1 MAYNPNKSIF
11 QILIFCLILSKGNE
25 AIINN
30 PEKIEDSSNIGD
42 FILTFESDL
51 VETTNNMQLK
61 ERKRNNI

>member
-1 MAYNPNKSIF
+1 MAYNPNISIF
-11 QILIFCLILSKGNE
+11 QILIFFLILSKGNE

-51 VETTNNMQLK
+51 VETTNNM
-61 ERKRNNI
+61 N